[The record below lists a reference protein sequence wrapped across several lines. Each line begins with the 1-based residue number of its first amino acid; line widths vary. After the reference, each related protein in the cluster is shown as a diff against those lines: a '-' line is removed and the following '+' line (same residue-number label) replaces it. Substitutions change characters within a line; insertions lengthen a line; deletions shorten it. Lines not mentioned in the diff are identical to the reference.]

1 MSNASQQYRFGV
13 VGDATIGDSLRSI
26 DPDSFSVEVVSLSPA
41 ADAGRLAAVDSVV
54 VQQGLTSSSWESVID
69 RLTDDPSQLPVVAI
83 TTDTG
88 AVETAIRAGA
98 TAHIPRTLV
107 STKPKIAAEQLKTVA
122 DHEHTRDHRASNGET
137 TTATETQK
145 RDRSRDY
152 EQIFNGVNDA
162 IVVFDPKNREFADVN
177 ESCRDLLG
185 YDDIETIRELGI
197 DGLSVSTEGYT
208 AERGWELIEEVA
220 ETGDSVTV
228 EWYARTQSGEKRWLE
243 ATLAPATIGGDSR
256 VLSIQR
262 DITQRK
268 RREREYEQIFNGVND
283 AIAVHDPHTGELLR
297 VNETLCSITGY
308 DRETLLQQGAEGITA
323 ATESFDPDQIPR
335 IIERVADG
343 EHVEPYEQA
352 IETVDGERRWL
363 EVNPTSAVID
373 GEERFLAIS
382 RDITERRRQQ
392 QRLEAERDR
401 RSVLFENTP
410 DPIMAVEFVD
420 GEPYITEVNSAF
432 ETEFGVNSETAA
444 DRPIADVVVPES
456 ERDGYEAIRQQ
467 VIAGTSV
474 ETEVR
479 RKSADGIRD
488 FLLRV
493 LPFEVDDR
501 QHAYVW
507 YTDITERKR
516 REQTIEEE
524 RRKYSTLVEQST
536 DGVVVVRDGEYVFV
550 NEEFV
555 SMTGREESELLGHSF
570 EQVFTEEYRELVTQ
584 RYRQR
589 VEGKSPPSQYDLEI
603 ERPDGTKLTVEA
615 SVSRIQHEGAPATLA
630 TLRDVT
636 ERRERE
642 RAIEQLQ
649 TATERLQGAET
660 AESVYEIAVETAS
673 DVLDLPM
680 AACWRHNDDHQR
692 LGYVAGTEPVEEL
705 SIGQVSFTPDDHEYD
720 LFQQGEAT
728 TYDPS
733 RYREQ
738 NPLTAAVLV
747 PLGDQGLLAAG
758 HRHRDEYASYFVDIM
773 QVLAGH
779 VASALERV
787 ANSRQLRENQ
797 RRLEAIVDRIDETIF
812 LAPAAELTESEPA
825 PDFVSSGYDQIW
837 GQSLDELQNTYAEGF
852 FETLHPDDYDEY
864 VAFIER
870 VSDAVRQGNAE
881 QRYTIEFR
889 IERPDGENRWVH
901 SDCYPTEWENGPPR
915 VVVVSRD
922 ITKQKER
929 ERSLESF
936 HDATAEL
943 TTAETVTEAGSVAV
957 EAAASVFDMP
967 TTAVYHYESP
977 AGELEPVATGP
988 EAPSPSE
995 LHPVTAA
1002 DTTVWEV
1009 FVDEIIR
1016 QAKTESVSVLD
1027 IGDGDTV
1034 LLVPLGGNGIL
1045 AVWRSD
1051 AEFDTE
1057 AASIVAATL
1066 EAALNRLRGEQKLA
1080 DRREELARQTERAER
1095 LEAITQ
1101 VTSRVE
1107 AAITTHSSQD
1117 GIQEAVCE
1125 ELVETGPFT
1134 AAWIATAEVGTDRL
1148 TPRAVAGTR
1157 REHVEKALGGDRNQS
1172 DPHPARDAWQRE
1184 EPRVVTDPASGGRRS
1199 DWRRDLLRAGA
1210 GAVCAIP
1217 LSYDGITY
1225 GVLTVIADETDAFG
1239 ERERDILSQLGT
1251 SIGYAIT
1258 AIERRRALESDDTLE
1273 LEFKGSDMDLPFA
1286 RLAREFECPVR
1297 LERTVRRQNGSIS
1310 VYYTLES
1317 DPPLDIG
1324 ERADELLPGE
1334 VTVVSRG
1341 SGQTVLERRGS
1352 SWFGSQIPE
1361 YGGVLRHSRATSTGV
1376 KLIVELP
1383 READTRTIVNR
1394 ITEAF
1399 PALELTAQ
1407 RQHRQTA
1414 PPPGRLCDQ
1423 LEDRLSER
1431 QYEALKT
1438 GHAMGYFNWPRDSS
1452 GEAVADALGITQPTV
1467 NKHIRLGE
1475 RKVFDLLFG
1484 DTESAQ

>member
-1 MSNASQQYRFGV
+1 MSNVSQQYRVGV
-13 VGDATIGDSLRSI
+13 VGDAAIGNPLRSI
-26 DPDSFSVEVVSLSPA
+26 DPNSFSVEVVSLSPS
-41 ADAGRLAAVDSVV
+41 ADTGRLSDVDSVV
-54 VQQGLTSSSWESVID
+54 VQQGLTSASWESVID
-69 RLTDDPSQLPVVAI
+69 RLTDGLSRLPVVAV
-83 TTDTG
+83 TTDTD

-107 STKPKIAAEQLKTVA
+107 STKPRAAAEQLKTIA
-122 DHEHTRDHRASNGET
+122 DHGRTRDRRASHSGATTSRET
-137 TTATETQK
+137 RTGN
-145 RDRSRDY
+145 RSQDY

-162 IVVFDPKNREFADVN
+162 IVVFDPEDREFADVN
-177 ESCRDLLG
+177 ESYHELLG

-197 DGLSVSTEGYT
+197 DGLSVSAEGYT
-208 AERGWELIEEVA
+208 ADRGWELIEEVA

-228 EWYARTQSGEKRWLE
+228 EWRGQTQSGEKLWLE

-262 DITQRK
+262 DITRQK

-283 AIAVHDPHTGELLR
+283 AIAVHDPKTGELLR
-297 VNETLCSITGY
+297 VNETLCSLTGY
-308 DRETLLQQGAEGITA
+308 DRETLLKRGAQGITV
-323 ATESFDPDQIPR
+323 ATESFEPEQIPR

-352 IETVDGERRWL
+352 IETADGERRWL
-363 EVNPTSAVID
+363 EINPTSAVID

-382 RDITERRRQQ
+382 RDITERRRRQ

-410 DPIMAVEFVD
+410 DPIMAVEFID
-420 GEPYITEVNSAF
+420 GDPYITEVNSAF

-456 ERDGYEAIRQQ
+456 EREGYEAIRRQ
-467 VIAGTSV
+467 VIAGEPV
-474 ETEVR
+474 ETEVSR
-479 RKSADGIRD
+479 ESADGIRD

-493 LPFEVDDR
+493 LPFEVDDQR
-501 QHAYVW
+501 HAYVW

-516 REQTIEEE
+516 REQTIKEE
-524 RRKYSTLVEQST
+524 REKYSTLVEQST

-550 NEEFV
+550 NEEFA
-555 SMTGREESELLGHSF
+555 SMTGREESELLGLPF
-570 EQVFTEEYRELVTQ
+570 QQVFTEQYRELVTE

-589 VEGKSPPSQYDLEI
+589 VEGEAPPSQYDLEVK
-603 ERPDGTKLTVEA
+603 RPDGTQLTLET

-636 ERRERE
+636 KRRQRE
-642 RAIEQLQ
+642 RAVEQLQ
-649 TATERLQGAET
+649 VATERLQGAET
-660 AESVYEIAVETAS
+660 AAAVYEIAVETAS

-680 AACWRHNDDHQR
+680 AACWRLDADRQR
-692 LGYVAGTEPVEEL
+692 LEYVAGTAPVEEL
-705 SIGQVSFTPDDHEYD
+705 PIGPDSFTPGDREYE
-720 LFQQGEAT
+720 LFERGEAT
-728 TYDPS
+728 TYNPS
-733 RYREQ
+733 RHREH

-747 PLGDQGLLAAG
+747 PLGGRGLLAAG
-758 HRHRDEYASYFVDIM
+758 HQHRDEYASYFVDIM
-773 QVLAGH
+773 RVLAGH
-779 VASALERV
+779 VASALKRV

-837 GQSLDELQNTYAEGF
+837 GQSLEKLQRTYDEGF
-852 FETLHPDDYDEY
+852 FETLHPDDYEDY
-864 VAFIER
+864 VAFVER
-870 VSDAVRQGNAE
+870 VSDDVERGDAK

-889 IERPDGENRWVH
+889 IERPDGERRWVH
-901 SDCYPTEWENGPPR
+901 SDFYPTEWEGGPPR

-922 ITKQKER
+922 ITQQKRR

-943 TTAETVTEAGSVAV
+943 TTAETVTEAGTVAA
-957 EAAASVFDMP
+957 EAAAAVFDMP
-967 TTAVYHYESP
+967 TTAVYHYGSA
-977 AGELEPVATGP
+977 AGELEPVAAGP
-988 EAPSPSE
+988 KAPPASE
-995 LHPVTAA
+995 LDPVTAA
-1002 DTTVWEV
+1002 DTAVWEV
-1009 FVDEIIR
+1009 FVDETIR
-1016 QAKTESVSVLD
+1016 QVETEAASVLD
-1027 IGDGDTV
+1027 IDGGDTV

-1051 AEFDTE
+1051 VEFDTE

-1066 EAALNRLRGEQKLA
+1066 EAALNRLHGEQKLA

-1095 LEAITQ
+1095 LESITE

-1107 AAITTHSSQD
+1107 AAITTRSSQE

-1134 AAWIATAEVGTDRL
+1134 AAWVATAEVGTDRL
-1148 TPRAVAGTR
+1148 TPRAVVGTT
-1157 REHVEKALGGDRNQS
+1157 REHVEKALGGDRDQS
-1172 DPHPARDAWQRE
+1172 DPHPARDAWQHE
-1184 EPRVVTDPASGGRRS
+1184 EPRVVTDPAGGGRRS
-1199 DWRRDLLRAGA
+1199 DWRRDLLRTGA
-1210 GAVCAIP
+1210 GAVCTVP

-1273 LEFKGSDMDLPFA
+1273 LEFQGSDMDLPFA

-1317 DPPLDIG
+1317 DPPSNIA

-1334 VTVVSRG
+1334 VAVVSRG

-1361 YGGVLRHSRATSTGV
+1361 YGGVLRRSRATGKSV
-1376 KLIVELP
+1376 VLIVELP
-1383 READTRTIVNR
+1383 READIRTVVDR
-1394 ITEAF
+1394 LTDAF

-1407 RQHRQTA
+1407 RQHRQTE
-1414 PPPGRLCDQ
+1414 PTPGGIRNQ

-1484 DTESAQ
+1484 DAESG